1 MKKYISLLLII
12 IILATSLIPLNA
24 FAADDGTEDD
34 AYFTQEEFEALEHTY
49 SENVNVYATGL
60 IERRQL
66 GIAKS
71 GNNLVIT
78 GYTTG
83 SNDVKKS
90 GFTEVVIQRKKASE
104 SKWSDYKT
112 YKDLYSDSNSYN
124 LNKSVAVESGY
135 QYRVTAIH
143 YAKKS
148 LLSTQ
153 KIEATTGYLTF

>member
-1 MKKYISLLLII
+1 MKKHISLLLTF
-12 IILATSLIPLNA
+12 IILATSLIPFNA
-24 FAADDGTEDD
+24 FAADSTEDD
-34 AYFTQEEFEALEHTY
+34 AYFTQEEFEAFEHTY
-49 SENVNVYATGL
+49 SESIQEYTEGL
-60 IERRQL
+60 IRVHLL
-66 GIAKS
+66 GISKNGNILMIS
-71 GNNLVIT
+71 GDTKGI
-78 GYTTG
+78 
-83 SNDVKKS
+83 SDVKKS

-112 YKDLYSDSNSYN
+112 YKDLYSDSNNYN
-124 LNKSVAVESGY
+124 LSKSVAVESGY